1 MSDLYTVEVVIPIPL
16 SQTFDYM
23 VSKLEFENIK
33 KGSRVIVS
41 FGHKKLYTAIVVKK
55 FINKQYDFN
64 LKDIEF
70 IVDDSPCLSTEQIDL
85 FKWISEYYLCPIGKV
100 YETALPK
107 IFLVKSETILKLS
120 NEKNNLETS
129 DQAKLILNDI
139 KNSVEITLKDII
151 KIYGKESIK
160 LIDELIEK
168 NKILIS
174 EEVFDYYK
182 PIIKS
187 YLKIN
192 KSVDP
197 YNLAKTP
204 LQKKIIDLF
213 FLENQTEISKSRVKN
228 KLNISDSAIKSLI
241 RSNALVEFK
250 KNILRSQDIDKKT
263 NKKIELSKDQKT
275 SYNRIEKE
283 IKKEKVILFHGV
295 TSSGKT
301 EIYVECIKNQLNQGK
316 SVLFLVPEIALT
328 TQLVNRLNSFFDKE
342 LIVYH
347 SSVNP
352 QTRLEIWKKIISKDD
367 PYLILGAR
375 SAVFLPIRN
384 NGLIIVDE
392 EHENSY
398 KQTQKSPYYNS
409 RDIAVYLSKIH
420 GCSVLLG
427 SATPSLESFYN
438 AKIGKY
444 SLVNLRRR
452 FGGFDPPKIQF
463 LDHSSTK
470 KLFSD
475 KVISE
480 IKLRIEK
487 KEQVIIFRN
496 RRGYSTF
503 LQCTACNE
511 VENCPNCDI
520 SLTYHLNSNTLK
532 CHYCGH
538 HEPEKKNCSSCGLP
552 SLNRRGVGTQLIENE
567 IEKKFPNVKVARLDY
582 DTTRTKK
589 SFKSIIRGFEE
600 KEFDILVGTQMVT
613 KGLDFS
619 NVSLVCV
626 IESDFLL
633 NYPDF
638 RANEKYFQMIRQ
650 VSGRAGRSKSQGTVL
665 IQTKN
670 VNHSLNRRLQL
681 DDDINYFD
689 GELAQRKEF
698 GYPPYVKLIKIK
710 FRSRNRKILYDGS
723 NWFANALKKN
733 MKSKILGPEFP
744 IISKIKNEFL
754 MNLLIKVRP
763 EDKLFSTKNIIS
775 KILKKFST
783 YSQFRLI
790 KTNVD
795 VDPYN

>member
-107 IFLVKSETILKLS
+107 IFLVKSETIIKLS

-168 NKILIS
+168 NKILLS

-228 KLNISDSAIKSLI
+228 ILNISDSAIKSLI

-263 NKKIELSKDQKT
+263 DKKIELSKDQKT
-275 SYNRIEKE
+275 AYKRIEKE

-503 LQCTACNE
+503 LQCTGCSE

-520 SLTYHLNSNTLK
+520 SLTYHLNTNTLK

-538 HEPEKKNCSSCGLP
+538 NEPEKKNCSSCGLP

-567 IEKKFPNVKVARLDY
+567 IEKKFPNVTVARLDY

-744 IISKIKNEFL
+744 IVSKIKNEFL
-754 MNLLIKVRP
+754 MNLLIKVKP
-763 EDKLFSTKNIIS
+763 EDKLFSIKNIIS

>member
-1 MSDLYTVEVVIPIPL
+1 LSDLYTVEVVIPIPL

-107 IFLVKSETILKLS
+107 IFLVKSETIIKLS

-129 DQAKLILNDI
+129 DQAILILNEI

-168 NKILIS
+168 NKILLS

-263 NKKIELSKDQKT
+263 DKKIELSKDQKT

-520 SLTYHLNSNTLK
+520 SLTYHLNANTLK

-538 HEPEKKNCSSCGLP
+538 HEPEKKIAQ
-552 SLNRRGVGTQLIENE
+552 V
-567 IEKKFPNVKVARLDY
+567 VACL
-582 DTTRTKK
+582 
-589 SFKSIIRGFEE
+589 
-600 KEFDILVGTQMVT
+600 
-613 KGLDFS
+613 
-619 NVSLVCV
+619 
-626 IESDFLL
+626 
-633 NYPDF
+633 
-638 RANEKYFQMIRQ
+638 
-650 VSGRAGRSKSQGTVL
+650 
-665 IQTKN
+665 
-670 VNHSLNRRLQL
+670 H
-681 DDDINYFD
+681 
-689 GELAQRKEF
+689 
-698 GYPPYVKLIKIK
+698 
-710 FRSRNRKILYDGS
+710 
-723 NWFANALKKN
+723 
-733 MKSKILGPEFP
+733 
-744 IISKIKNEFL
+744 
-754 MNLLIKVRP
+754 
-763 EDKLFSTKNIIS
+763 
-775 KILKKFST
+775 
-783 YSQFRLI
+783 
-790 KTNVD
+790 
-795 VDPYN
+795 

>member
-107 IFLVKSETILKLS
+107 IFLVKSETIIKLS

-168 NKILIS
+168 NKILLS

-228 KLNISDSAIKSLI
+228 ILNISDSAIKSLI

-263 NKKIELSKDQKT
+263 DKKIELSKDQKT

-503 LQCTACNE
+503 LQCTACSE

-520 SLTYHLNSNTLK
+520 SLTYHLNTNTLK

-538 HEPEKKNCSSCGLP
+538 NEPEKKNCSSCGLP

-733 MKSKILGPEFP
+733 MISKLLGPEFP
-744 IISKIKNEFL
+744 IVSKIKNEFL
-754 MNLLIKVRP
+754 MNLLIKVKP
-763 EDKLFSTKNIIS
+763 VDNLFSIKNIIS
-775 KILKKFST
+775 KILKKFNT

>member
-85 FKWISEYYLCPIGKV
+85 FRWISEYYLCPIGKV

-107 IFLVKSETILKLS
+107 IFLVKSETIIKLS

-129 DQAKLILNDI
+129 DQSKLILNDI

-168 NKILIS
+168 NKILLS

-241 RSNALVEFK
+241 RSNSLVEFK

-263 NKKIELSKDQKT
+263 DKKIELSKDQKT

-503 LQCTACNE
+503 LQCTACSE

-520 SLTYHLNSNTLK
+520 SLTYHLNTNTLK

-538 HEPEKKNCSSCGLP
+538 NEPEKKNCSSCGLP

-754 MNLLIKVRP
+754 MNLLIKVQP
-763 EDKLFSTKNIIS
+763 EDKLFSIKNIIS

>member
-85 FKWISEYYLCPIGKV
+85 FRWISEYYLCPIGKV

-107 IFLVKSETILKLS
+107 IFLVKSETIIKLS

-168 NKILIS
+168 NKILLS

-192 KSVDP
+192 KTRDP

-228 KLNISDSAIKSLI
+228 ILNISDSAIKSLI

-263 NKKIELSKDQKT
+263 DKKIELSKDQKT

-503 LQCTACNE
+503 LQCTACSE

-520 SLTYHLNSNTLK
+520 SLTYHLNTNTLK

-538 HEPEKKNCSSCGLP
+538 NEPEKKNCSSCGLP

-567 IEKKFPNVKVARLDY
+567 IEKKFPNVTVARLDY

-754 MNLLIKVRP
+754 MNLLIKVKP
-763 EDKLFSTKNIIS
+763 EDKLFSIKNIIS

>member
-1 MSDLYTVEVVIPIPL
+1 M
-16 SQTFDYM
+16 
-23 VSKLEFENIK
+23 
-33 KGSRVIVS
+33 
-41 FGHKKLYTAIVVKK
+41 
-55 FINKQYDFN
+55 
-64 LKDIEF
+64 
-70 IVDDSPCLSTEQIDL
+70 
-85 FKWISEYYLCPIGKV
+85 
-100 YETALPK
+100 
-107 IFLVKSETILKLS
+107 
-120 NEKNNLETS
+120 
-129 DQAKLILNDI
+129 
-139 KNSVEITLKDII
+139 
-151 KIYGKESIK
+151 
-160 LIDELIEK
+160 
-168 NKILIS
+168 
-174 EEVFDYYK
+174 
-182 PIIKS
+182 
-187 YLKIN
+187 
-192 KSVDP
+192 
-197 YNLAKTP
+197 AKTP

-213 FLENQTEISKSRVKN
+213 FKENQTEISKSRVKN
-228 KLNISDSAIKSLI
+228 ILNISDSAIKSLI

-263 NKKIELSKDQKT
+263 DKKIELSKDQKT
-275 SYNRIEKE
+275 AYNRIEKE

-352 QTRLEIWKKIISKDD
+352 QTRLEIWKKIISKDN

-463 LDHSSTK
+463 LDHSLTK

-503 LQCTACNE
+503 LQCTACSE

-520 SLTYHLNSNTLK
+520 SLTYHLNTNTLK

-538 HEPEKKNCSSCGLP
+538 NEPEKKNCSSCGLP

-689 GELAQRKEF
+689 GELSQRKEF

-754 MNLLIKVRP
+754 INLLIKVKP
-763 EDKLFSTKNIIS
+763 EDKLFSIKNIIS

>member
-1 MSDLYTVEVVIPIPL
+1 MSYLYTVEVVIPIPL

-23 VSKLEFENIK
+23 VSKLEFEKIK
-33 KGSRVIVS
+33 KGSRIIVS
-41 FGHKKLYTAIVVKK
+41 FGHKKLYTAIVVEK

-64 LKDIEF
+64 LKEIEF
-70 IVDDSPCLSTEQIDL
+70 VVDDSPCVSIKQIDL

-107 IFLVKSETILKLS
+107 IFLVKSETIIKLS
-120 NEKNNLETS
+120 NKKNNLEIS
-129 DQAKLILNDI
+129 DQANLILNNI
-139 KNSVEITLKDII
+139 NNSAEISLKDII

-168 NKILIS
+168 NKIVLN

-182 PIIKS
+182 PIIKT
-187 YLKIN
+187 YLRIN
-192 KSVDP
+192 KSVDS

-213 FLENQTEISKSRVKN
+213 FLQNETEISKSIVKN

-241 RSNALVEFK
+241 RSNALIEVK
-250 KNILRSQDIDKKT
+250 KNILRSQDI
-263 NKKIELSKDQKT
+263 NKKNDNEIELSNYQKT
-275 SYNRIEKE
+275 AYVQIEKE

-301 EIYVECIKNQLNQGK
+301 EIYVECIKNQLNKGK
-316 SVLFLVPEIALT
+316 TVLFLVPEIALT
-328 TQLVNRLNSFFDKE
+328 TQLVNRLNAFFDKE

-352 QTRLEIWKKIISKDD
+352 QTRLEIWKKIISSDN

-375 SAVFLPIRN
+375 SAVFLPLKN
-384 NGLIIVDE
+384 NGLVIVDE

-398 KQTQKSPYYNS
+398 KQTQKLPYYNS

-438 AKIGKY
+438 AKIKKY
-444 SLVNLRRR
+444 SIVNLERR
-452 FGGFDPPKIQF
+452 FGGFDPPKILF

-470 KLFSD
+470 KIFSD

-503 LQCTACNE
+503 LQCNACGE

-538 HEPEKKNCSSCGLP
+538 NEPDKKNCSSCGLP
-552 SLNRRGVGTQLIENE
+552 SLDRRGVGTQLIENE
-567 IEKKFPNVKVARLDY
+567 IQKQFPSVRVSRLDY
-582 DTTRTKK
+582 DTTRLKK
-589 SFKSIIRGFEE
+589 SFKSIIRRFED

-670 VNHSLNRRLQL
+670 INHSLNRKLQL
-681 DDDINYFD
+681 NDDINYYTR
-689 GELAQRKEF
+689 ELAQRKEF
-698 GYPPYVKLIKIK
+698 SYPPYVKLIKIK
-710 FRSRNRKILYDGS
+710 FRSRNRKMLYDGS
-723 NWFANALKKN
+723 NWFANALKN
-733 MKSKILGPEFP
+733 NIKSKILGPEFP

-754 MNLLIKVRP
+754 MNLLIKIKP
-763 EDKLFSTKNIIS
+763 DHNLFLIKNIIS
-775 KILKKFST
+775 KILKKFNT
-783 YSQFRLI
+783 YSEFRLI

-795 VDPYN
+795 IDPYN

>member
-70 IVDDSPCLSTEQIDL
+70 IVDDSPCVSTEQIDL

-107 IFLVKSETILKLS
+107 IFLVKSETIIKLS

-168 NKILIS
+168 NKILLS

-192 KSVDP
+192 KTRDP

-228 KLNISDSAIKSLI
+228 ILNISDSAIKSLI

-263 NKKIELSKDQKT
+263 DKKIELSKDQKT

-283 IKKEKVILFHGV
+283 IKKEKVILFHGI

-503 LQCTACNE
+503 LQCTACSE

-520 SLTYHLNSNTLK
+520 SLTYHLNTNTLK

-538 HEPEKKNCSSCGLP
+538 NEPEKKNCSSCGLP

-670 VNHSLNRRLQL
+670 VNHSLNRKLQL
-681 DDDINYFD
+681 DDDINYYD
-689 GELAQRKEF
+689 RELEQRKEF
-698 GYPPYVKLIKIK
+698 SYPPYVKLIKIK

-723 NWFANALKKN
+723 NWFANALKSN
-733 MKSKILGPEFP
+733 IKSKVLGPEFP

-754 MNLLIKVRP
+754 MNLLIKVKP
-763 EDKLFSTKNIIS
+763 DDNLFLIKKIIL
-775 KILKKFST
+775 KILKKFNT
-783 YSQFRLI
+783 YSEFRLI

>member
-1 MSDLYTVEVVIPIPL
+1 MKIKTKLTKIGRNPL
-16 SQTFDYM
+16 KQKGFINPGTY
-23 VSKLEFENIK
+23 
-33 KGSRVIVS
+33 KGSTMI
-41 FGHKKLYTAIVVKK
+41 
-55 FINKQYDFN
+55 FN
-64 LKDIEF
+64 TFKD
-70 IVDDSPCLSTEQIDL
+70 
-85 FKWISEYYLCPIGKV
+85 Y
-100 YETALPK
+100 
-107 IFLVKSETILKLS
+107 
-120 NEKNNLETS
+120 
-129 DQAKLILNDI
+129 LNDI

-168 NKILIS
+168 NKILLS

-503 LQCTACNE
+503 LQKKTANKY
-511 VENCPNCDI
+511 NKKAY
-520 SLTYHLNSNTLK
+520 TY
-532 CHYCGH
+532 
-538 HEPEKKNCSSCGLP
+538 
-552 SLNRRGVGTQLIENE
+552 
-567 IEKKFPNVKVARLDY
+567 
-582 DTTRTKK
+582 
-589 SFKSIIRGFEE
+589 
-600 KEFDILVGTQMVT
+600 
-613 KGLDFS
+613 
-619 NVSLVCV
+619 
-626 IESDFLL
+626 
-633 NYPDF
+633 
-638 RANEKYFQMIRQ
+638 
-650 VSGRAGRSKSQGTVL
+650 
-665 IQTKN
+665 
-670 VNHSLNRRLQL
+670 
-681 DDDINYFD
+681 
-689 GELAQRKEF
+689 
-698 GYPPYVKLIKIK
+698 
-710 FRSRNRKILYDGS
+710 
-723 NWFANALKKN
+723 
-733 MKSKILGPEFP
+733 KSKRKG
-744 IISKIKNEFL
+744 
-754 MNLLIKVRP
+754 
-763 EDKLFSTKNIIS
+763 
-775 KILKKFST
+775 
-783 YSQFRLI
+783 
-790 KTNVD
+790 
-795 VDPYN
+795 

>member
-70 IVDDSPCLSTEQIDL
+70 IVDDSPCLSTEQIDV
-85 FKWISEYYLCPIGKV
+85 FRWISEYYLCPIGKV

-107 IFLVKSETILKLS
+107 IFLVKSETIIKLS

-139 KNSVEITLKDII
+139 KNSVEIALKDII

-168 NKILIS
+168 NKILLS

-263 NKKIELSKDQKT
+263 DKKIELSKDQKT
-275 SYNRIEKE
+275 AYERIEKE

-503 LQCTACNE
+503 LQCTGCSE

-520 SLTYHLNSNTLK
+520 SLTYHLNTNTLK

-710 FRSRNRKILYDGS
+710 FRSRNKKILYDGS

-744 IISKIKNEFL
+744 IVSKIKNEFL
-754 MNLLIKVRP
+754 MNLLIKVKP
-763 EDKLFSTKNIIS
+763 EDKLFSIKNIIS

>member
-1 MSDLYTVEVVIPIPL
+1 MSYLYTVEVVIPIPL

-23 VSKLEFENIK
+23 VSKLEFEKIK
-33 KGSRVIVS
+33 KGSRIIVS
-41 FGHKKLYTAIVVKK
+41 FGHKKLYTAIVVEK

-64 LKDIEF
+64 LKEIEF
-70 IVDDSPCLSTEQIDL
+70 VVDDSPCVSIKQIDL

-107 IFLVKSETILKLS
+107 IFLVKSETIIKLS
-120 NEKNNLETS
+120 NKKNNLEIS
-129 DQAKLILNDI
+129 DQANLILNNI
-139 KNSVEITLKDII
+139 NNSAEISLKDII

-168 NKILIS
+168 NKIVLN

-182 PIIKS
+182 PIIKT
-187 YLKIN
+187 YLRIN
-192 KSVDP
+192 KSVDS

-213 FLENQTEISKSRVKN
+213 FLQNEPEISKSTVKN
-228 KLNISDSAIKSLI
+228 KLNITDSAIKSLI
-241 RSNALVEFK
+241 KSNALIEVK
-250 KNILRSQDIDKKT
+250 KNILRSQDI
-263 NKKIELSKDQKT
+263 NKKNDNEIELSNYQKT
-275 SYNRIEKE
+275 AYVQIEKE

-301 EIYVECIKNQLNQGK
+301 EIYVECIKNQLNKGK
-316 SVLFLVPEIALT
+316 TVLFLVPEIALT
-328 TQLVNRLNSFFDKE
+328 TQLVNRLNAFFDKE

-352 QTRLEIWKKIISKDD
+352 QTRLEIWKKIISSDN

-375 SAVFLPIRN
+375 SAVFLPLKN
-384 NGLIIVDE
+384 NGLVIVDE

-398 KQTQKSPYYNS
+398 KQTQKLPYYNS

-438 AKIGKY
+438 AKIKKY
-444 SLVNLRRR
+444 SIVNLERR
-452 FGGFDPPKIQF
+452 FGGFDQPKILF

-470 KLFSD
+470 KIFSD

-503 LQCTACNE
+503 LQCNACGE

-538 HEPEKKNCSSCGLP
+538 NEPDKKNCSSCGLP
-552 SLNRRGVGTQLIENE
+552 SLDRRGVGTQLIENE
-567 IEKKFPNVKVARLDY
+567 IQKQFPSVRVSRLDY
-582 DTTRTKK
+582 DTTRLKK
-589 SFKSIIRGFEE
+589 SFKSIIRRFED

-670 VNHSLNRRLQL
+670 INHSLNRKLQL
-681 DDDINYFD
+681 NDDINYYTR
-689 GELAQRKEF
+689 ELAQRKEF
-698 GYPPYVKLIKIK
+698 SYPPYVKLIKIK
-710 FRSRNRKILYDGS
+710 FRSRNRKMLYDGS
-723 NWFANALKKN
+723 NWFANALKN
-733 MKSKILGPEFP
+733 NIKSKILGPEFP

-754 MNLLIKVRP
+754 MNLLIKIKP
-763 EDKLFSTKNIIS
+763 DHNLFLIKNIIS
-775 KILKKFST
+775 KILKKFNT
-783 YSQFRLI
+783 YSEFRLI

-795 VDPYN
+795 IDPYN

>member
-107 IFLVKSETILKLS
+107 IFLVKSETIIKLS

-168 NKILIS
+168 NKILLS

-263 NKKIELSKDQKT
+263 DKKIELSKDQKT

-520 SLTYHLNSNTLK
+520 SLTYHLNANTLK

-754 MNLLIKVRP
+754 MNLLIKVQP
-763 EDKLFSTKNIIS
+763 EDKLFSIKNIIS

>member
-107 IFLVKSETILKLS
+107 IFLVKSETIIKLS
-120 NEKNNLETS
+120 NGKNNLETS

-168 NKILIS
+168 NKILLS

-192 KSVDP
+192 KTRDP

-228 KLNISDSAIKSLI
+228 ILNISDSAIKSLI
-241 RSNALVEFK
+241 SSNALVEFK

-263 NKKIELSKDQKT
+263 DKKIELSKDQKT
-275 SYNRIEKE
+275 AYNRIEKE
-283 IKKEKVILFHGV
+283 IKKEKVILFNGV

-503 LQCTACNE
+503 LQCTACSE

-520 SLTYHLNSNTLK
+520 SLTYHLNTNTLK

-538 HEPEKKNCSSCGLP
+538 NEPEKKNCSSCGLP

-754 MNLLIKVRP
+754 MNLLIKVKP
-763 EDKLFSTKNIIS
+763 EDKLFSIKNIIS